1 MIGYCV
7 DLKLLPHDAIV
18 RQRGVTFI
26 PVVGWGISIGIGAA
40 DLIGAISFIIG

>member
-18 RQRGVTFI
+18 RQREPALWASVRTEGVLINLTRKS
-26 PVVGWGISIGIGAA
+26 ISI
-40 DLIGAISFIIG
+40 D